1 MTPYRNPWRPLYE
14 GYAVA
19 LWFAVGIVAWA
30 SAPVW
35 ALSAPAFY
43 WLALAAIAMALTWL
57 PGLVRGIDQREWLR
71 GRAVTFIAPEQFA
84 ARMPEWAGYV
94 WAGWGFDWDAR
105 HAQAALDLMRADPER
120 YAPRDVDR
128 LGATWIHGIG
138 GADREVRIPLEH
150 TEGHLLIVGITGC
163 GKTRLFD
170 LLVTQAVLRGE
181 AVVIIDPKGDQ
192 ALRATAE
199 RACVLSGQPERF
211 VYFHPAFPEDS
222 VRIDPLRNYQR
233 PTELASRVAALI
245 PSETGNDPFKA
256 FGQMALSHVVHGL
269 IEVGEQPNLR
279 TLRRYLEGGADALV
293 ERVMIRY
300 FDRHVP
306 NWDEHAQS
314 FLGKAR
320 DTPQRARGL
329 LRFYRERVRAQH
341 PSTVVE
347 GIGGLLE
354 HEAVHFGK
362 MIASLMPIL
371 VMLTSSAL
379 EELLSPAEGNP
390 NENRRATA
398 LRETVARRQVLYLG
412 LDSLSDGIVGGAI
425 GSMITAD
432 LAALAGA
439 IYNNDPN
446 PAPVAIFI
454 DEAAETVSDPMIQIL
469 NKGRGAGL
477 RLTIATQTFADFA
490 ARMGSADKARQ
501 VLGNLNGLIA
511 MRVLDAQ
518 TQEYIAENLRP
529 VRLRTLVQTNGASTA
544 NDAPLLF
551 TGSMAERLDEE
562 EATLFPAALF
572 AELPN
577 FEYIARW
584 PGGRVS
590 KGRLP
595 ILGAPR
601 PPRASLPPTLPPPDV
616 PNDRRTHVA

>member
-14 GYAVA
+14 GHAVA
-19 LWFAVGIVAWA
+19 LWLTVGIA
-30 SAPVW
+30 SWITAPW
-35 ALSAPAFY
+35 WGLYAHAFY
-43 WLALAAIAMALTWL
+43 WLAVASVLMILTWM
-57 PGLVRGIDQREWLR
+57 PGLIRGIDQREWLR
-71 GRAVTFIAPEQFA
+71 GRPLEFIAPEKFA
-84 ARMPEWAGYV
+84 ARMPALEGSLWV
-94 WAGWGFDWDAR
+94 GWGFDWEAR
-105 HAQAALDLMRADPER
+105 HAQAVLDLMRADVER
-120 YAPRDVDR
+120 FAPRDVER

-138 GADREVRIPLEH
+138 GADREVRVPLEH
-150 TEGHLLIVGITGC
+150 TEGHLLIVGTTGC

-192 ALRATAE
+192 GLRASAE
-199 RACVLSGQPERF
+199 RACVLSGHPERF
-211 VYFHPAFPEDS
+211 VYFHPAFPADS

-256 FGQMALSHVVHGL
+256 FGQMALSHVVHAL
-269 IEVGEQPNLR
+269 LEVGEQPNLR
-279 TLRRYLEGGADALV
+279 NLRRYLEGGVDALV
-293 ERVMIRY
+293 ERVLIGY
-300 FDRHVP
+300 FDRQVP
-306 NWDEHAQS
+306 NWGEHSQS
-314 FLGKAR
+314 YVGRAR
-320 DTPQRARGL
+320 DPKQRATGL
-329 LRFYRERVRAQH
+329 LRFYHDRVRDKY
-341 PSTVVE
+341 PSTVID
-347 GIGGLLE
+347 GIAGLME
-354 HEAVHFGK
+354 HESVHFGK

-371 VMLTSSAL
+371 VMLTSSSL
-379 EELLSPAEGNP
+379 EELLSPTEGNP
-390 NENRRATA
+390 DEHRRATS
-398 LRETVARRQVLYLG
+398 LRETVSQREVLYLG

-425 GSMITAD
+425 GSMMTAD

-439 IYNNDPN
+439 IYNNNPN
-446 PAPVAIFI
+446 PASVAIFI
-454 DEAAETVSDPMIQIL
+454 DEAAEAVSDPMIQIL

-490 ARMGSADKARQ
+490 ARMGSEDKARQ

-544 NDAPLLF
+544 TDAPLMF
-551 TGSMAERLDEE
+551 TGSLAERIDEE
-562 EATLFPAALF
+562 EGELFPAALL

-584 PGGRVS
+584 PGGRIT

-595 ILGAPR
+595 ILGEPR
-601 PPRASLPPTLPPPDV
+601 PPRPVLPTTSTTANASIQS
-616 PNDRRTHVA
+616 VANVA